1 MTKRKLTA
9 SILIIVMLSGIFL
22 TGFTYQQGIG
32 NIHLETESK
41 IFEKTTFHKQI
52 AGQGTQGIKNAYFVN
67 TDIRNTDLK
76 PYVFEG
82 EVTGMY
88 TMDSMISSLEA
99 EGYKVVAG
107 INGDLFDMS
116 SGTPKGLTIHN
127 GIIKTSGYAPKHV
140 ISFNNEGIASLEEVN
155 LKYKLKGM
163 INEGTEYNAEIG
175 FFNVP
180 HGAAKALHL
189 YNRQYAP
196 STKTKS
202 TSVEVILNAGS
213 VDNAQLKI
221 GKTITASVVEVING
235 NFNTPIGEGQLVLST
250 VGDSAYA
257 VQLAQLIPG
266 SEVELSVEDSKESN
280 LLQSQ
285 EALGVNNIVYH
296 DNKFISQGTSLNPR
310 TAIGIKA
317 DGSLLLYVVDG
328 RQTWV
333 STGLGLTDTGKHLVD
348 LGCSTIVTLDGG
360 GSASISVREA
370 GIDSKAIVKNSPSTS
385 QRKLTNA
392 LFLVYDTK
400 GNSSAEHLHTY
411 PSNSLAMPGAEI
423 EFKTYTSNNKY
434 ERLPLT
440 ERVEYRLD
448 SSYDSTIDENGL
460 FTAGNNLGTTV
471 IEVKSG
477 NLSTKGQVEIQN
489 KITFTSNVNT
499 LDLNPGESFDV
510 DVVAKSGYAPIAS
523 KDSLFTWT
531 CDPTIG
537 TIDENGLFQSKDEL
551 GLSGNIY
558 IEYNNLS
565 HIIPVQVGAGSI
577 DFEDTKTHWARK
589 DIGKLA
595 GKGFVNGM
603 GDGYYKPDDFLTRA
617 QFLTMLANIVP
628 DLDVTLAEPAAFT
641 DVPESEWFYNVVN
654 WGFTT
659 GIVSG
664 LDDTTFAPNQ
674 KITREQMASM
684 LDKFTKTTNV
694 NLPEKNEEVIFTD
707 NKLISP
713 WAVESVNK
721 IVLAGLMNGYPEG
734 NYKPQGNATRAEGAS
749 VIYRLITKES

>member
-1 MTKRKLTA
+1 MTSRKLTA

-32 NIHLETESK
+32 NIHLETESE

-67 TDIRNTDLK
+67 TDIQNTDLK

-88 TMDSMISSLEA
+88 TMDSMISNLEA

-116 SGTPKGLTIHN
+116 SGTPKGLTIHD

-140 ISFNNEGIASLEEVN
+140 MSFNDLGIASLEEVN
-155 LKYKLKGM
+155 LKYKLKGI
-163 INEGTEYNAEIG
+163 INEDTEYNAEIG
-175 FFNVP
+175 YFNVP

-213 VDNAQLKI
+213 VDNTQLKV
-221 GKTITASVVEVING
+221 GGTITASVVEVING

-257 VQLAQLIPG
+257 VQLAQLTPG
-266 SEVELSVEDSKESN
+266 SEVEISVEDSEDGN
-280 LLQSQ
+280 LLNSK
-285 EALGVNNIVYH
+285 EAIGVNNIIYH

-317 DGSLLLYVVDG
+317 DGTLILYVVDG

-348 LGCSTIVTLDGG
+348 LGCSTIITLDGG
-360 GSASISVREA
+360 GSASMSVRE
-370 GIDSKAIVKNSPSTS
+370 GGVDSKAVVKNSPSAN

-400 GNSSAEHLHTY
+400 GSSSAEHLHTY
-411 PSNSLAMPGAEI
+411 PSQALAMPGAEI
-423 EFKTYTSNNKY
+423 KLETYASNNQY
-434 ERLPLT
+434 EKIPLK
-440 ERVEYRLD
+440 EKVNYKLD
-448 SSYDSTIDENGL
+448 SNLGNTVDGTGL
-460 FTAGNNLGTTV
+460 FTAGNTIGTAIV
-471 IEVKSG
+471 EVKSG
-477 NLSTKGQVEIQN
+477 QLSTIAKVDVQN
-489 KITFTSNVNT
+489 KITFTANVER
-499 LDLNPGESFDV
+499 LDMEAGESFDV
-510 DVVAKSGYAPIAS
+510 DLVARSGYAPVAS

-551 GLSGNIY
+551 GISGNIY
-558 IEYNNLS
+558 IEYNNLTQT
-565 HIIPVQVGAGSI
+565 IPVQVGAGSI

-603 GDGYYKPDDFLTRA
+603 GEGYYKPDDFLTRA

-628 DLDVTLAEPAAFT
+628 DLDVTLAEPAGFT

-654 WGFTT
+654 WGFAT

-664 LDDTTFAPNQ
+664 MDDTTFAPNQ

-684 LDKFTKTTNV
+684 LDKFMKTTNI
-694 NLPEKNEEVIFTD
+694 NLPEKNEEVNFTD
-707 NKLISP
+707 NKLISS
-713 WAVESVNK
+713 WAIESVNK

-749 VIYRLITKES
+749 VIYRLITKEG